1 MTVSVYLST
10 EMHQI
15 LLCYGSLDDVVNRIL
30 DAGTQGL
37 IDIMQKPSAPEKRGG
52 TYYPVNIRNQDYIA
66 LMETYG
72 PKSSRISLRRLL
84 YWFVDNE
91 VYEEL
96 GWEVGEEY
104 VDKRSNQKH
113 QAIIELKQALF
124 KARTT
129 IPEHRDEI
137 DEFRNLINEI
147 EEELWYAE

>member
-1 MTVSVYLST
+1 MIVSVYLSS
-10 EMHQI
+10 ELHQI
-15 LLCYGSLDDVVNRIL
+15 LCCYGSLDDVVNKIL

-52 TYYPVNIRNQDYIA
+52 AYYHINVRNQDYVT

-84 YWFVDNE
+84 YWFVENE

-96 GWEVGEEY
+96 GWEANEEY
-104 VDKRSNQKH
+104 VDKRENQKH

-124 KARTT
+124 KARTI
-129 IPEHRDEI
+129 IPEHRGEI

-147 EEELWYAE
+147 EEKLWYAK